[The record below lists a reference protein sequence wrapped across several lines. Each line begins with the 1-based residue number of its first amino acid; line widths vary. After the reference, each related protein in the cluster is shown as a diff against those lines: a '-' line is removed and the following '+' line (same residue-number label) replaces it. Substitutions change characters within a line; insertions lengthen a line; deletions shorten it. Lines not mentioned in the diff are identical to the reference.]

1 LLCRL
6 GLTIEDSR
14 QSKEQVDVIMQN
26 LMTLAENT
34 AELYHEM
41 HALDRFQMDLK
52 RKQHEE
58 ALIISDGGTPV
69 ACGDSII
76 LLRSEVKSQEKH
88 VKALKKRCLWS
99 KVLEEVHFFFH
110 HIT

>member
-1 LLCRL
+1 ML
-6 GLTIEDSR
+6 GGGHEWCAW
-14 QSKEQVDVIMQN
+14 Q
-26 LMTLAENT
+26 
-34 AELYHEM
+34 ELYHEM

-69 ACGDSII
+69 ACGDSIM

-99 KVLEEVHFFFH
+99 KVLEEVMDQLVDASAQVLK
-110 HIT
+110 